1 MSTYFEEQQA
11 NREKAKRLFNEF
23 LNCFMEADSEF
34 RGVIGKDIIT
44 LMALKANTDEE
55 FNKSFNDAFEL
66 MKMLSELRFNVA
78 ERL

>member
-11 NREKAKRLFNEF
+11 NREKAKRSFNEF

-55 FNKSFNDAFEL
+55 FHKSFNDAFEL

>member
-1 MSTYFEEQQA
+1 MSAYFEEQQA
-11 NREKAKRLFNEF
+11 NREKAKKSFNEF

-34 RGVIGKDIIT
+34 RDAIGKDIIT
-44 LMALKANTDEE
+44 LMALKANTDEK

-66 MKMLSELRFNVA
+66 MKMLSELKLNVA